1 MAIKVTAAGYTAFF
15 QTKQRFVKEVIKN
28 IDDRF
33 SADSMI
39 ILDAL
44 GNGYKCCWTAMER
57 KTNGRNGPVPA
68 VIDKQATW
76 FEWEQ
81 LHNFI
86 TLN

>member
-15 QTKQRFVKEVIKN
+15 QTKQRFIKEVIKN

-33 SADSMI
+33 PADSMTI
-39 ILDAL
+39 HP
-44 GNGYKCCWTAMER
+44 CCWTAMER

-81 LHNFI
+81 LHNLI